1 MNSGYWPKHPHTS
14 SGLQMAIL
22 LVITVFCPPYALLV
36 CQCDLLAYYHSINMR
51 IIFHAIIFYSAN
63 SLVTP
68 HVMICRQ
75 AEIDAERIGVG
86 VTPEA
91 QSIFDALSKT

>member
-1 MNSGYWPKHPHTS
+1 
-14 SGLQMAIL
+14 
-22 LVITVFCPPYALLV
+22 
-36 CQCDLLAYYHSINMR
+36 MR
-51 IIFHAIIFYSAN
+51 IIFHAIIIYSAN

-68 HVMICRQ
+68 HLMICRQ
-75 AEIDAERIGVG
+75 AEIEAERIGVG

>member
-1 MNSGYWPKHPHTS
+1 MFALVPK
-14 SGLQMAIL
+14 
-22 LVITVFCPPYALLV
+22 LVYCLSEVFCEPTEAIIHKDDVICQFLV
-36 CQCDLLAYYHSINMR
+36 GYCDRIHCCYSINMG
-51 IIFHAIIFYSAN
+51 IIFHGILFYCPN
-63 SLVTP
+63 SLLTP
-68 HVMICRQ
+68 YVMICRQ